1 MKTHIIHHHHATLIF
16 GIALLVTGLLVRTL
30 ISRRRFNRRGIA
42 GLQLFSSYTKW
53 LITTRLE
60 SLFNFIAFL
69 FIIAGILLVACGWYA
84 HV

>member
-1 MKTHIIHHHHATLIF
+1 MKTHIIHHHTTLLF
-16 GIALLVTGLLVRTL
+16 GIALIIVGFLARTL
-30 ISRRRFNRRGIA
+30 ISRRRFNRRGVA

-60 SLFNFIAFL
+60 SLFNLIAFL
-69 FIIAGILLVACGWYA
+69 FILAGIVLTACGWYA

>member
-1 MKTHIIHHHHATLIF
+1 MKTHIIHHHSILLF
-16 GIALLVTGLLVRTL
+16 GIALIIIGFLVRTL
-30 ISRRRFNRRGIA
+30 ISRRRFNRRGVA

-60 SLFNFIAFL
+60 SLFNIIAFL
-69 FIIAGILLVACGWYA
+69 LILAGIVLAACGWYA